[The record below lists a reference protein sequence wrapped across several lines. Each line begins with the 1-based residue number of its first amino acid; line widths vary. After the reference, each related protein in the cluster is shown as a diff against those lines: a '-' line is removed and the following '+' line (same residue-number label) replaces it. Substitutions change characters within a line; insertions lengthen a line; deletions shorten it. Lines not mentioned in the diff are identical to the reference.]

1 MIRVVLDTNIVVSAA
16 LKEAGREAAVLSLAL
31 TGNLSLKVSRAILT
45 EYEEVLHRK
54 KFRLNR
60 EQVDRLLD
68 LIRRESTLVTPS
80 HVLSISPDE
89 PDNRLL
95 ECAEEAQADYL
106 VTGNKRHFPKRW
118 KGTLV
123 VNARELLE
131 LITPM
136 LKP

>member
-1 MIRVVLDTNIVVSAA
+1 MIRVVLDTNIVVSAS
-16 LKEAGREAAVLSLAL
+16 LKEKGREAAVLSLAL
-31 TGNLSLKVSRAILT
+31 TGNLSLNVSEAILT

-54 KFRLNR
+54 KFRLNPGR
-60 EQVDRLLD
+60 VDRLLD
-68 LIRRESTLVTPS
+68 LIRRKSTLVTPS
-80 HVLSISPDE
+80 HVLSISPHE
-89 PDNRLL
+89 PDKRLL
-95 ECAEEAQADYL
+95 ECADQAQADYL

-131 LITPM
+131 LITAG

>member
-1 MIRVVLDTNIVVSAA
+1 MIRVVLDTNIVVSAS
-16 LKEAGREAAVLSLAL
+16 LKEEGREAAVLSLAL
-31 TGNLSLKVSRAILT
+31 TGNLSLHVSEAILT

-54 KFRLNR
+54 KFRLNPGR
-60 EQVDRLLD
+60 VDRLLD
-68 LIRRESTLVTPS
+68 LIRGVSTLVTPS
-80 HVLSISPDE
+80 HVLSISPHE

-95 ECAEEAQADYL
+95 ECADQAQADYL

-131 LITPM
+131 LITAG

>member
-1 MIRVVLDTNIVVSAA
+1 MIRVVLDTNIVVSAS
-16 LKEAGREAAVLSLAL
+16 LKEEGREAAVLSLAL
-31 TGNLSLKVSRAILT
+31 TGNLSLHVSEAILT

-54 KFRLNR
+54 KFRLSPGR
-60 EQVDRLLD
+60 VDRLLD
-68 LIRRESTLVTPS
+68 LIRRESTLVMPS
-80 HVLSISPDE
+80 HVLSISPHE

-131 LITPM
+131 LITAG